1 MMSIKNA
8 ERLRENGS
16 TLKLRRLRGDAIEIL
31 EAALEAADPR
41 RAIESSFKLKGD
53 HLKIGGH
60 ELILKAY
67 RRILVIGGGKAS
79 GRMAEALEHILGDLI
94 EGGVVIVPRG
104 IEAALRLRRVKAL
117 GASHPFPDAEGV
129 KAVGEM
135 LHLLEE
141 VDEETLILAVIS
153 GGGSALMTY
162 PAQGVDLE
170 ELREITSKLMLAG
183 ARINELNAVRKHL
196 SAIKG
201 GRLAAKAQPA
211 TIVSLILSDVVGDPL
226 DTIASGPTAPD
237 STTYSDAVEVLKRYG
252 LWEEAPPSVKR
263 RLEAGLR
270 GEVDETPKPGDPIF
284 KRVLNVVVANNYTAA
299 SAALKRAESLGYRG
313 LLLSTRVEGEARI
326 IGGLYAAIAQEIIST
341 GHPLKPP
348 SAIIAGGETTVTVRG
363 PGRGGRNQELALA
376 SSLGLRGLDA
386 LVASMAT
393 DGVDGPTDA
402 AGAVADGMTVE
413 RAEALGIDPLEHL
426 NQNDSYNFF
435 KPLGDL
441 IETGPT
447 GTNVNDIA
455 VILVR

>member
-1 MMSIKNA
+1 MSIRNA

-41 RAIESSFKLKGD
+41 RAIESSIKLEGD

-79 GRMAEALEHILGDLI
+79 GRMAEALERILRDLI
-94 EGGVVIVPRG
+94 DGGVIIVPRG
-104 IEAALRLRRVKAL
+104 TETDLRLRRIKAL

-237 STTYSDAVEVLKRYG
+237 STTYRDAVEVLKRYG
-252 LWEEAPPSVKR
+252 LWGEAPPTVRR
-263 RLEAGLR
+263 RLEAGMR
-270 GEVDETPKPGDPIF
+270 GEVEETPKPRSFIF

-299 SAALKRAESLGYRG
+299 SAALRRAEALGYRG

-326 IGGLYAAIAQEIIST
+326 IGGLYASIAQEIIFT

-348 SAIIAGGETTVTVRG
+348 AAIIAGGETTVTVRG
-363 PGRGGRNQELALA
+363 PGRGGRNQELVL
-376 SSLGLRGLDA
+376 SSALGLRGLDA
-386 LVASMAT
+386 LIASMAT

-402 AGAVADGMTVE
+402 AGALADGMTVE

-455 VILVR
+455 VILIR

>member
-1 MMSIKNA
+1 MIIKNV
-8 ERLRENGS
+8 RRIIKNGF
-16 TLKLRRLRGDAIEIL
+16 TPKLRRLREDAVEIL
-31 EAALEAADPR
+31 EAALEAADPY
-41 RAIESSFKLKGD
+41 RAVERALTLEGDSLKVGS
-53 HLKIGGH
+53 HTLT
-60 ELILKAY
+60 LKAY
-67 RRILVIGGGKAS
+67 RRILVVGGGKAS

-94 EGGVVIVPRG
+94 DGGVVIVPRG
-104 IEAALRLRRVKAL
+104 TETDLRLKRIKAL
-117 GASHPFPDAEGV
+117 GSSHPLPDEEGV

-135 LHLLEE
+135 LSLLED

-162 PAQGVDLE
+162 PAEGVSLD
-170 ELREITSKLMLAG
+170 ELREITSRLMLAG

-201 GRLAAKAQPA
+201 GRLAARAQPA
-211 TIVSLILSDVVGDPL
+211 TVVSLILSDVVGDPL

-237 STTYSDAVEVLKRYG
+237 STTYGDAVEALKRYG
-252 LWEEAPPSVKR
+252 LWTEAPPSVRR
-263 RLEAGLR
+263 RLEAGLK

-284 KRVLNVVVANNYTAA
+284 KRVLNIVVANNYTAA
-299 SAALKRAESLGYRG
+299 SAALKRAESLGYRA
-313 LLLSTRVEGEARI
+313 LLLSTRVEGEARV
-326 IGGLYAAIAQEIIST
+326 IGGLYASIAQEVVST

-348 SAIIAGGETTVTVRG
+348 AAIIAGGETTVTVRG

-376 SSLGLRGLDA
+376 SALGLRGLDA

-426 NQNDSYNFF
+426 NRNDSYNFF

>member
-1 MMSIKNA
+1 MAIKNA
-8 ERLRENGS
+8 ERLRLNGS
-16 TLKLRRLRGDAIEIL
+16 TPKLRRLREDAIEIL
-31 EAALEAADPR
+31 EAALEAADPKEAVR
-41 RAIESSFKLKGD
+41 NSLSIQDNTLRILGREFD
-53 HLKIGGH
+53 
-60 ELILKAY
+60 LKAY

-79 GRMAEALEHILGDLI
+79 GRMAEALECILGDLI
-94 EGGVVIVPRG
+94 DGGVIIIPRG
-104 IEAALRLRRVKAL
+104 TETDLRLRRVKAL
-117 GASHPFPDAEGV
+117 GSSHPLPDEEGV

-135 LHLLEE
+135 LSLLED
-141 VDEETLILAVIS
+141 VDEETLILALIS

-162 PAQGVDLE
+162 PAEGVSLE
-170 ELREITSKLMLAG
+170 ELREVTSKLMLAG

-211 TIVSLILSDVVGDPL
+211 TIVSLIISDVVGDPL

-237 STTYSDAVEVLKRYG
+237 STTYGDAVEALKRYG

-263 RLEAGLR
+263 RLKAGLR
-270 GEVDETPKPGDPIF
+270 GEVDETPKPGDPLF

-299 SAALKRAESLGYRG
+299 SAALKRAESLGYRA

-326 IGGLYAAIAQEIIST
+326 IGGLYASIAQEIIST

-363 PGRGGRNQELALA
+363 SGRGGRNQELALA
-376 SSLGLRGLDA
+376 SALGLRGLDA

-402 AGAVADGMTVE
+402 AGALADGMTVE
-413 RAEALGIDPLEHL
+413 RAEALGLDPLEHL

-447 GTNVNDIA
+447 GTNVNDIV
-455 VILVR
+455 VILIR

>member
-1 MMSIKNA
+1 MAIKNA
-8 ERLRENGS
+8 QRLRLNGS
-16 TLKLRRLRGDAIEIL
+16 TPKLRRLREDAVEIL
-31 EAALEAADPR
+31 EAALKAADPY
-41 RAIESSFKLKGD
+41 RAVERALTLEGDGLKVGS
-53 HLKIGGH
+53 HTLT
-60 ELILKAY
+60 LKAY

-79 GRMAEALEHILGDLI
+79 GRMAEALEQILGNLI
-94 EGGVVIVPRG
+94 DGGVVIVPRG
-104 IEAALRLRRVKAL
+104 TETDLRLKRIKAL
-117 GASHPFPDAEGV
+117 GSSHPLPDEEGV

-135 LHLLEE
+135 LNLLED

-162 PAQGVDLE
+162 PAEGVSLE

-237 STTYSDAVEVLKRYG
+237 STTYRDAVEALKRYG
-252 LWEEAPPSVKR
+252 LWTEAPSSVRR

-270 GEVDETPKPGDPIF
+270 GEVDETPKPGDPLF
-284 KRVLNVVVANNYTAA
+284 TRVLNVVVANNYTAA
-299 SAALKRAESLGYRG
+299 SAALSRAESLGYRA
-313 LLLSTRVEGEARI
+313 LLLSTRVEGEARV
-326 IGGLYAAIAQEIIST
+326 IGGLYASIAQEIFST

-348 SAIIAGGETTVTVRG
+348 AAIIAGGETTVTVRG

-376 SSLGLRGLDA
+376 SALWLRGLNA

-402 AGAVADGMTVE
+402 AGALADGMTVE
-413 RAEALGIDPLEHL
+413 RAEALGIDPLQHL
-426 NQNDSYNFF
+426 NRNDSYNFF

-455 VILVR
+455 IILVR

>member
-1 MMSIKNA
+1 MAIKNA
-8 ERLRENGS
+8 ERLRLNGS
-16 TLKLRRLRGDAIEIL
+16 TPKLRRLREDAIEIL
-31 EAALEAADPR
+31 EAALEAADPYKAVE
-41 RAIESSFKLKGD
+41 RALTLDGDSLKVSG
-53 HLKIGGH
+53 HILSLKT
-60 ELILKAY
+60 Y

-79 GRMAEALEHILGDLI
+79 GRMAEALENLLGSLI
-94 EGGVVIVPRG
+94 DGGIVIVPKG
-104 IEAALRLRRVKAL
+104 TETDLRLRRVRAL
-117 GASHPFPDAEGV
+117 GSSHPLPDEEGV
-129 KAVGEM
+129 RAVGEM
-135 LHLLEE
+135 LSLLED
-141 VDEETLILAVIS
+141 VDEETLVLAVIS
-153 GGGSALMTY
+153 GGGSALMTC
-162 PAQGVDLE
+162 PAEGVSLE

-237 STTYSDAVEVLKRYG
+237 STTYRDAVEVLKRYG
-252 LWEEAPPSVKR
+252 LWEEAPPTVRR

-270 GEVDETPKPGDPIF
+270 GEVEETPKPGFPLF

-299 SAALKRAESLGYRG
+299 SAALRRAEALGYRG

-326 IGGLYAAIAQEIIST
+326 IGDLYASIAQEIVST

-348 SAIIAGGETTVTVRG
+348 AAIIAGGETTVTVRG
-363 PGRGGRNQELALA
+363 PGRGGRNQELTLA
-376 SSLGLRGLDA
+376 SALGLRGLDA
-386 LVASMAT
+386 LIASMAT

-402 AGAVADGMTVE
+402 AGAIADGKTVE

-441 IETGPT
+441 IKTGPT

-455 VILVR
+455 VILIR

>member
-1 MMSIKNA
+1 MIIKNV
-8 ERLRENGS
+8 RRIIKNGF
-16 TLKLRRLRGDAIEIL
+16 TPKLRRLREDAVEIL
-31 EAALEAADPR
+31 EAALEAADPY
-41 RAIESSFKLKGD
+41 RAVERALTLEGDSLKVGS
-53 HLKIGGH
+53 HTLT
-60 ELILKAY
+60 LKAY
-67 RRILVIGGGKAS
+67 RRILVVGGGKAS
-79 GRMAEALEHILGDLI
+79 GRMAEALEHILGDLLD
-94 EGGVVIVPRG
+94 GGVVIVPRG
-104 IEAALRLRRVKAL
+104 TETDLRLKRIKAL
-117 GASHPFPDAEGV
+117 GSSHPLPDAEGV

-135 LHLLEE
+135 LNLLED

-162 PAQGVDLE
+162 PAEGVSLE

-201 GRLAAKAQPA
+201 GRLAARAQPA
-211 TIVSLILSDVVGDPL
+211 TVVSLILSDVVGDPL

-237 STTYSDAVEVLKRYG
+237 STTYGDAVEALKRYG
-252 LWEEAPPSVKR
+252 LWTEAPPSVRR
-263 RLEAGLR
+263 RLEAGLK

-284 KRVLNVVVANNYTAA
+284 KRVLNIVVANNYTAA
-299 SAALKRAESLGYRG
+299 SAALKRAESLGYRA
-313 LLLSTRVEGEARI
+313 LLLSTRVEGEARV
-326 IGGLYAAIAQEIIST
+326 IGGLYASIAQEVVST

-348 SAIIAGGETTVTVRG
+348 AAIIAGGETTVTVRG

-376 SSLGLRGLDA
+376 SALGLRGLDA

-426 NQNDSYNFF
+426 NRNDSYNFF

>member
-1 MMSIKNA
+1 MAIENA
-8 ERLRENGS
+8 ERLRLNGL
-16 TLKLRRLRGDAIEIL
+16 TPKLRRLREDAVEIL
-31 EAALEAADPR
+31 EAALEAADPY
-41 RAIESSFKLKGD
+41 RAVERALTLEGDSLKVGS
-53 HLKIGGH
+53 HTLT
-60 ELILKAY
+60 LKAY
-67 RRILVIGGGKAS
+67 RRILVVGGGKAS

-94 EGGVVIVPRG
+94 DGGVVIVPRG
-104 IEAALRLRRVKAL
+104 TETDLRLKRIKAL
-117 GASHPFPDAEGV
+117 GSSHPLPDEEGV

-135 LHLLEE
+135 LSLLED

-162 PAQGVDLE
+162 PAEGVSLD

-196 SAIKG
+196 SAVKG

-211 TIVSLILSDVVGDPL
+211 TVVSLILSDVVGDPL

-237 STTYSDAVEVLKRYG
+237 STTYGDAVEALKRYG
-252 LWEEAPPSVKR
+252 LWTEAPPSVRR

-284 KRVLNVVVANNYTAA
+284 KRVLNIVVANNYTAA
-299 SAALKRAESLGYRG
+299 SAALKRAESLGYRA

-326 IGGLYAAIAQEIIST
+326 IGGLYASIAQEIIST

-348 SAIIAGGETTVTVRG
+348 AAIIAGGETTVTVRG

-376 SSLGLRGLDA
+376 SALGLRSLDA

-413 RAEALGIDPLEHL
+413 RAETLGIDPLEHL
-426 NQNDSYNFF
+426 NRNDSYNFF

>member
-1 MMSIKNA
+1 MTIKNA
-8 ERLRENGS
+8 ERLRLNGS
-16 TLKLRRLRGDAIEIL
+16 TPKLRRLRGDAIEIL
-31 EAALEAADPR
+31 EAALEAADPY
-41 RAIESSFKLKGD
+41 RAVERALTLEGDSLKVGS
-53 HLKIGGH
+53 HTLT
-60 ELILKAY
+60 LKAY
-67 RRILVIGGGKAS
+67 RRILVVGGGKAS
-79 GRMAEALEHILGDLI
+79 GRMAEALEQILGDLI
-94 EGGVVIVPRG
+94 DGGVVIVPRG
-104 IEAALRLRRVKAL
+104 TETHLRLKRIKAL
-117 GASHPFPDAEGV
+117 GSSHPLPDEEGV
-129 KAVGEM
+129 KAIGEM
-135 LHLLEE
+135 LNLLEDI
-141 VDEETLILAVIS
+141 DEETLILALIS

-162 PAQGVDLE
+162 PAEGVSLD

-196 SAIKG
+196 SAVKG

-211 TIVSLILSDVVGDPL
+211 TVVSLILSDVVGDPL

-237 STTYSDAVEVLKRYG
+237 STTYSDAVEALKRYD
-252 LWEEAPPSVKR
+252 LWTEAPPSVRR

-284 KRVLNVVVANNYTAA
+284 KRVLNIVVANNYTAA
-299 SAALKRAESLGYRG
+299 SAALKRAESLGYRA
-313 LLLSTRVEGEARI
+313 LLLSTRVEGEARV
-326 IGGLYAAIAQEIIST
+326 IGGLYASIAQEAVST

-348 SAIIAGGETTVTVRG
+348 AAIIAGGETTVTVRG

-376 SSLGLRGLDA
+376 SALGLRGLDA

-413 RAEALGIDPLEHL
+413 RAEDLGIDPLEHL
-426 NQNDSYNFF
+426 NRNDSYNFF

-455 VILVR
+455 VILIR